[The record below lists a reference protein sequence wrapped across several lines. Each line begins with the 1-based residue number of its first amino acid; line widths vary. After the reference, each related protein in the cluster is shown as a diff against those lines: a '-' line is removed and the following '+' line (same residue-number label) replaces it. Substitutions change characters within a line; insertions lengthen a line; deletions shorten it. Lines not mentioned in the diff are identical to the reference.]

1 MMIFYVRSE
10 KKKKL
15 APEKSVNK
23 VEEKFKSPFRI
34 APALKFAAFV
44 LLIKFIA

>member
-1 MMIFYVRSE
+1 MIIFYIRSE
-10 KKKKL
+10 NKKKIT
-15 APEKSVNK
+15 PEKPVNK

>member
-1 MMIFYVRSE
+1 MIIFYIRSE
-10 KKKKL
+10 KKKEALNQTTDKI
-15 APEKSVNK
+15 
-23 VEEKFKSPFRI
+23 EEKFKSPFRI